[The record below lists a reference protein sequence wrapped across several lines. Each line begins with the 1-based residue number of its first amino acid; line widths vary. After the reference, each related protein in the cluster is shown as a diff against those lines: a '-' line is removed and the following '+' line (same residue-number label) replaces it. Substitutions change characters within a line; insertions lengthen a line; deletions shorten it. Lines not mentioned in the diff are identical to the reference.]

1 MTRLLTLTEVA
12 EMLSVN
18 RLTVTRLIDRGL
30 LDAVDLSQGTR
41 GKRTLRIQEDSLER
55 YMHACIVQ
63 ARPVDTRAKACDAY
77 RIERRRA

>member
-1 MTRLLTLTEVA
+1 MTRLLTLAEVA

-41 GKRTLRIQEDSLER
+41 GKRTLRIHEDSLER
-55 YMHACIVQ
+55 YLHACGIQ
-63 ARPVDTRAKACDAY
+63 ARPVHKRAKACDAY

>member
-41 GKRTLRIQEDSLER
+41 GKRTLRIHEDSLEG
-55 YMHACIVQ
+55 YLHACGIQ
-63 ARPVDTRAKACDAY
+63 ARPVHTRAKVCDAY
-77 RIERRRA
+77 RIERRHA